1 MNNSK
6 KRIAFS
12 IICERSSLY
21 QLTLNTLLDSSD
33 DYQATD
39 DNNNI
44 SYLKLAKMVAIK
56 RHPKTCS
63 TFVDT
68 TIEGKDIA
76 REVVKDFLAFSAKML
91 LDDIRE
97 ENNILDDEI
106 EVLKIATN

>member
-12 IICERSSLY
+12 MICERSNLY

-56 RHPKTCS
+56 RNPKTCS
-63 TFVDT
+63 TFIDT

-76 REVVKDFLAFSAKML
+76 REVVKDFLAFSGKML

-106 EVLKIATN
+106 ETLKVVSN